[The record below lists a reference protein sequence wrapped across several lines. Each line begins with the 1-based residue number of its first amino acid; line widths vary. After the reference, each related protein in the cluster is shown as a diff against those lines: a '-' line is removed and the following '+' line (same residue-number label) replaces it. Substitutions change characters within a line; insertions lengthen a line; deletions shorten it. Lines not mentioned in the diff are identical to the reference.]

1 MRYGRFGKT
10 ELVLSVFSLGTMR
23 CLASFANFRQTIAK
37 AVALGIN
44 HLETAR
50 GYGKSEEYL
59 GLALEAGLPLPREQL
74 YITTKFPPIPNSKLM
89 SSWIEESLQR
99 LQLDYLDCVAIHG
112 INTWKHLEWVESP
125 DGCTKAIAS
134 AMKQGKIRHLGFS
147 THGSLDLILAAIKT
161 NLFSF
166 VNLHYYYFFQR
177 NQPAVELAREKDMG
191 VFIISPADKGGLLYT
206 PSEKLQQL
214 CQPFSPLELN
224 YRFLLRDN
232 RITTLSLGA
241 ANPEELYPSLAVAD
255 QDLSLTEEEIEV
267 LARLEKE
274 LKRELKTDAC
284 SQCYQ
289 CLPCPEDINI
299 PEVLRLRNLAVAYD
313 MNNYGQYRY
322 RMFENAGH
330 WFPGTK
336 ANRCT
341 NCGECLPRCPENL
354 AIPQLLLDSHQRL
367 QGPSRRRL
375 WQ

>member
-23 CLASFANFRQTIAK
+23 CLASDANFRQTIAK

-177 NQPAVELAREKDMG
+177 NQPAVELAGEKDMG

-267 LARLEKE
+267 LARLERE

>member
-1 MRYGRFGKT
+1 
-10 ELVLSVFSLGTMR
+10 
-23 CLASFANFRQTIAK
+23 
-37 AVALGIN
+37 
-44 HLETAR
+44 
-50 GYGKSEEYL
+50 
-59 GLALEAGLPLPREQL
+59 
-74 YITTKFPPIPNSKLM
+74 
-89 SSWIEESLQR
+89 
-99 LQLDYLDCVAIHG
+99 
-112 INTWKHLEWVESP
+112 
-125 DGCTKAIAS
+125 
-134 AMKQGKIRHLGFS
+134 
-147 THGSLDLILAAIKT
+147 
-161 NLFSF
+161 
-166 VNLHYYYFFQR
+166 
-177 NQPAVELAREKDMG
+177 MG